1 MWISAK
7 LALSLWEESLQNAL
21 VPGWPH
27 LVISLLP
34 LSRVFRDCELLREIK
49 IRVSPHIPSQSWKE
63 AEKNSCKPSMVM
75 GR

>member
-27 LVISLLP
+27 LVIPFLP
-34 LSRVFRDCELLREIK
+34 LYRVFHDCELLGEIMV
-49 IRVSPHIPSQSWKE
+49 RVSQSRKE
-63 AEKNSCKPSMVM
+63 AEENSCKPSVVM

>member
-21 VPGWPH
+21 VPGLPH
-27 LVISLLP
+27 LVIPFLP
-34 LSRVFRDCELLREIK
+34 LYRVFRDCELLGEIM
-49 IRVSPHIPSQSWKE
+49 IRVSHRIPSQSKKE
-63 AEKNSCKPSMVM
+63 AEQNSCKPSVVM